1 MTTFMALLLCLF
13 SSALLAQDQ
22 LMIRVNQTGILSVM
36 ESALEYNQ
44 RGQGRTGFQVPAGL
58 YDFKVKRADL
68 QANPIVRI
76 LQEVSNVDLNRDLP
90 FYLYN
95 SVVNVDGGIDKAS
108 LRTAVSNYTAQGF
121 DLKITFA
128 INKLSLRANELSL
141 CENKRGRRCGNGL
154 KATFRNST
162 VALRSGSR
170 INAEAN
176 FKVDTTSTQAK
187 MRLVRVTSN
196 LNTRNGPRIDINI
209 GSVVVPP
216 ISIIINGQ
224 EAQLDTSNLRAEIMA
239 RKEFLANKLL
249 EFSAEFIAEDL
260 SEMVNKALKNQ
271 CLPTQLRIIEIAN
284 QDVPAPRGGFRSQ
297 PYVIAAD
304 NTRVVRPR
312 IDYSIQSPSVFPGD
326 NRPAP
331 TFMELLQRDLASI
344 IKSANFDLSLK
355 SIRSPLNQDI
365 EIRANGSFVM
375 NNRRW
380 RVLDTVGNSTRKLPA
395 LNVDTIINR
404 QDHFAVVLGEPVVNA
419 SMDLLQGMGVF
430 QKVLEA
436 QGKIGGVSVNS
447 IKLHFKSGA
456 TAAQDRL
463 FAIGNLK
470 VKLREI
476 DADGIMGWVK
486 RAIAVWLERN
496 NNNAILN
503 FPVQFEVIPRF
514 ATQRDGSV
522 KLFLSVNS
530 PFVNPTTLKNDYNY
544 PNNVVSATKVV
555 QESIVEILKENM
567 GEYVN
572 REFEF
577 PLDQYLNMN
586 GVSLQPKRM
595 SMLQSGYLLVA
606 ADIKKIDF
614 AKLNQS
620 PSGASCQ

>member
-1 MTTFMALLLCLF
+1 MTSFIVFILCAF
-13 SSALLAQDQ
+13 SSALMAQDQ
-22 LMIRVNQTGILSVM
+22 LMIRVNQSGILSVM

-44 RGQGRTGFQVPAGL
+44 SGQGRTGFQVPAGI
-58 YDFKVKRADL
+58 YDFKIKREDI
-68 QANPIVRI
+68 QANPIVKI
-76 LQEVSNVDLNRDLP
+76 MQEISDVNLNRDLP

-95 SVVNVDGGIDKAS
+95 SIVNVNGGIDKTS
-108 LRTAVSNYTAQGF
+108 LRTAVTNYTARGF
-121 DLKITFA
+121 DLKISFA
-128 INKLSLRANELSL
+128 INQLNLKASELSL
-141 CENKRGRRCGNGL
+141 CEKKRGTRCGTGL
-154 KATFRNST
+154 KATFRNNT
-162 VALRSGSR
+162 IALRSGSK
-170 INAEAN
+170 IQAEAN
-176 FKVDTTSTQAK
+176 FKVDMTSTQAK
-187 MRLVRVTSN
+187 MRLVSVQSN
-196 LNTRNGPRIDINI
+196 VNTRNGPRIDINI

-224 EAQLDTSNLRAEIMA
+224 EAELDTSNLRAELMA

-260 SEMVNKALKNQ
+260 AEMVNKALKNQ
-271 CLPTQLRIIEIAN
+271 CLPTQLRIIEIAS
-284 QDVPAPRGGFRSQ
+284 QDVPSSRGGFQQQ

-312 IDYSIQSPSVFPGD
+312 IDYSFQASSVFPGD

-344 IKSANFDLSLK
+344 IKSAKFDLNLK
-355 SIRSPLNQDI
+355 SIRSPLNQDL
-365 EIRANGSFVM
+365 EIRANGEFVL
-375 NNRRW
+375 NQRRW

-404 QDHFAVVLGEPVVNA
+404 QDHFAIVLGEPVVNG
-419 SMDLLQGMGVF
+419 SLDLLQSMGVF

-436 QGKIGGVSVNS
+436 QAKISGVSVNS

-456 TAAQDRL
+456 TPAQDRL

-522 KLFLSVNS
+522 KLFLRVNS
-530 PFVNPTTLKNDYNY
+530 PFVNPTTLRNDYKY
-544 PNNVVSATKVV
+544 PNNVVSATEIV
-555 QESIVEILKENM
+555 QENVIEILKESM

-577 PLDQYLNMN
+577 PLDDYLNLN

-595 SMLQSGYLLVA
+595 SMLQSGYLMVSA
-606 ADIKKIDF
+606 NIKKIDF
-614 AKLNQS
+614 NKLNQT

>member
-1 MTTFMALLLCLF
+1 MTTFMALVICLF
-13 SSALLAQDQ
+13 SGSLLAQDQ
-22 LMIRVNQTGILSVM
+22 LMIRVNQSGILSVM
-36 ESALEYNQ
+36 ESALDYNQ
-44 RGQGRTGFQVPAGL
+44 RGQGGAGFKVPAGI
-58 YDFKVKRADL
+58 YDFKIKREDL

-76 LQEVSNVDLNRDLP
+76 LQEVSNVNLNRDLP

-95 SVVNVDGGIDKAS
+95 SAVNVDGGIDKTS
-108 LRTAVSNYTAQGF
+108 LRTAVSNYTTRGF

-128 INKLSLRANELSL
+128 INKLSLKASELSL
-141 CENKRGRRCGNGL
+141 CENKRGTRCGNGL
-154 KATFRNST
+154 KATFRNNSIN
-162 VALRSGSR
+162 LRNGSR
-170 INAEAN
+170 INAEAL
-176 FKVDTTSTQAK
+176 FKVDMTSKQAK
-187 MRLVRVTSN
+187 MRLVKVTSN
-196 LNTRNGPRIDINI
+196 LNTRNGPRIDINV

-224 EAQLDTSNLRAEIMA
+224 EAQLDTSNLRAELMA

-260 SEMVNKALKNQ
+260 TEMVNKALKNQ

-284 QDVPAPRGGFRSQ
+284 QDVPAARGGFVQQ

-312 IDYSIQSPSVFPGD
+312 IDYAIQSPMVFPGD
-326 NRPAP
+326 HRPAP
-331 TFMELLQRDLASI
+331 TFMELLQRDLATI
-344 IKSANFDLSLK
+344 IKSATFDINLK
-355 SIRSPLNQDI
+355 SIRSPLDQDL
-365 EIRANGSFVM
+365 ELRANGSFVL

-380 RVLDTVGNSTRKLPA
+380 RVLDTVGNSTRKLPV
-395 LNVDTIINR
+395 LNFDPIVNR

-419 SMDLLQGMGVF
+419 SLDLLQSMGVF

-447 IKLHFKSGA
+447 IKLHFKSGT

-514 ATQRDGSV
+514 ATQRDGTV
-522 KLFLSVNS
+522 KLFLRVNS
-530 PFVNPTTLKNDYNY
+530 PFVNPTTLKNDYKY
-544 PNNVVSATKVV
+544 PNNVVSATEIVRK
-555 QESIVEILKENM
+555 SIIEILKENM

-577 PLDQYLNMN
+577 PLDDYLNLN
-586 GVSLQPKRM
+586 GVTLRPKRM
-595 SMLQSGYLLVA
+595 SMLQSGYFMVA

-614 AKLNQS
+614 DKLNQS